1 MTLLSFW
8 MSFQVTPE
16 KIVSYLEKACSV
28 QQNNTEY
35 ITPEALRVAS
45 VQIRMRNYPDLKSY
59 LDEMLSLTEEAV
71 KNKAQLVVFPEYVG
85 LLAMT
90 FLPDRK
96 SVV

>member
-35 ITPEALRVAS
+35 ITPEALRVAYS
-45 VQIRMRNYPDLKSY
+45 VL
-59 LDEMLSLTEEAV
+59 
-71 KNKAQLVVFPEYVG
+71 FC
-85 LLAMT
+85 
-90 FLPDRK
+90 
-96 SVV
+96 